1 MKKLKYLL
9 LFIATL
15 FIFNITAFANE
26 VDYSIKGYYV
36 DSNIDVAGSLH
47 VKEII
52 VMKGSFNG
60 YERDIRI
67 KSHGTWH
74 DGDPINFEQS
84 AIYNGF
90 SLTDLK
96 ISGGKIDRDENN
108 FDLIANNDFDKFEN
122 VSVASV
128 GNKGVYTVS
137 DNGSVAKNIRMYNPN
152 SSGLYAFML
161 EYTITNVVVLHNDVA
176 EFYYNYIGTEF
187 SDTLQNVEVRVRL
200 PHADTSKDFRF
211 WAHGELTGESHAYV
225 NENDENIGVI
235 ATASKIRASKA
246 MDIRMTFDKDI
257 ISVQE
262 FLNHSGVDAT
272 DEILKVEK
280 KRADD
285 ANRRRFIARVAN
297 IFLFLIDIFYIIT
310 LFFLTIYLFFKLDK
324 EYKADFD
331 QEYYRDFLDHY
342 QPEELNYLM
351 NHMID
356 NNAFSASFLNL
367 IYKHKIEIIPTA
379 DEKDTAFKIVSREGL
394 TTPESM
400 LVNLLF
406 DKVGDGDAFTLK
418 LLKKYTKSSS
428 KAQTFAS
435 KFASWKRVVLSEAK
449 KKNIYEKYSG
459 IRTLCILLAI
469 FGLMI
474 NFFAFILEMQL
485 ILTVV
490 CGIFGVIFII
500 YASSFTRRTR
510 EANED
515 YAKAKASKRFLND
528 FGSFKG
534 KDIPEVKLWDK
545 YLVYATAFGIA
556 NKVEKNM
563 TKLLKDQ
570 EISSLDTTYLRTNQ
584 LLFVNNSLNMNHAI
598 QSSISSSI
606 ASAVSSAVASSVAS
620 SSSGSGG
627 GFSSGGGGGG
637 GGGGG
642 HGF

>member
-1 MKKLKYLL
+1 MKKLSYLL
-9 LFIATL
+9 LFVASM
-15 FIFNITAFANE
+15 FIFNITVFAND
-26 VDYSIKGYYV
+26 VDYTIKGYYV

-60 YERDIRI
+60 YERDIKI
-67 KSHGTWH
+67 KSHGTWSE
-74 DGDPINFEQS
+74 GDPVNFEES

-90 SLTDLK
+90 TLTDIK
-96 ISGGKIDRDENN
+96 VSGANISRNENN
-108 FDLIANNDFDKFEN
+108 FDLFTNKNFMPFTHVNTASVGNNALFT
-122 VSVASV
+122 VASV
-128 GNKGVYTVS
+128 G
-137 DNGSVAKNIRMYNPN
+137 DEQKNIRMYHPN
-152 SSGLYAFML
+152 SSGLYAFL
-161 EYTITNVVVLHNDVA
+161 IEYTVTNVVVLHNDIA
-176 EFYYNYIGTEF
+176 EFYWNYIGSEF
-187 SDTLQNVEVRVRL
+187 SDTLNNVEVRVRL
-200 PHADTSKDFRF
+200 PHSDTSDDFRF

-225 NENDENIGVI
+225 DENNENIGVI
-235 ATASKIRASKA
+235 ATASKIRANKV
-246 MDIRMTFDKDI
+246 MDIRMTFNKDI

-262 FLNHSGVDAT
+262 FLKKSGVDAT
-272 DEILKVEK
+272 DEILKIEK

-285 ANRRRFIARVAN
+285 ANRRRFIAKVAN
-297 IFLFLIDIFYIIT
+297 LFLFVIDVFYIIS

-324 EYKADFD
+324 EYKAEFD
-331 QEYYRDFLDHY
+331 QDYYRDFLDHY

-351 NHMID
+351 NRVID

-418 LLKKYTKSSS
+418 LLKKYTKNSS

-474 NFFAFILEMQL
+474 NFFAFVLEMQL

-490 CGIFGVIFII
+490 CGILGVIFII
-500 YASSFTRRTR
+500 YASSFTRRTK

-534 KDIPEVKLWDK
+534 QDIPDVKLWDK

-570 EISSLDTTYLRTNQ
+570 DLNNLDTSYLTTNH

-606 ASAVSSAVASSVAS
+606 ASAVSSAVASSVSS